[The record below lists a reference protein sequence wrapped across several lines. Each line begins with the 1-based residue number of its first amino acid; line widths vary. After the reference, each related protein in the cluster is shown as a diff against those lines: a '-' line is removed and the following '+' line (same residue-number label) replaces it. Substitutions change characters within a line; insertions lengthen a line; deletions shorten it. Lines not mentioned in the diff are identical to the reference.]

1 MYNIDSIRDNRT
13 PFKAAYDYKVAKKN
27 EKLVMD
33 QIIREDMVYRDRDS
47 WYEFVDETE
56 AFNDGKKHIKPD
68 VFYYN
73 PKKYTFE
80 IKFSTTGRFHDDEIY
95 VKPGAIFTMCKD
107 KQFENGFL
115 LVATPRQYA
124 LMKAS
129 MVVQMPLDV
138 IERWSTDN
146 VVKKGFIIPVNWFDW
161 KDWSTVIYDRNID
174 TRYR

>member
-1 MYNIDSIRDNRT
+1 MYSIDQIRDNRSQ
-13 PFKAAYDYKVAKKN
+13 FKAAYDYRVAKQN

-33 QIIREDMVYRDRDS
+33 QIIREDMVYRGRDS

-80 IKFSTTGRFHDDEIY
+80 IKFSTTGNFHDDSVY
-95 VKPGAIFTMCKD
+95 VKPGAIFTMCND
-107 KQFENGFL
+107 VGFENGFL

-124 LMKAS
+124 LMKSSVIA
-129 MVVQMPLDV
+129 QMPLEV
-138 IERWSTDN
+138 IDRWSN
-146 VVKKGFIIPVNWFDW
+146 EAVVKKGFVIPIEWFDW
-161 KDWSTVIYDRNID
+161 KDWSVPIRNHNSG
-174 TRYR
+174 RF